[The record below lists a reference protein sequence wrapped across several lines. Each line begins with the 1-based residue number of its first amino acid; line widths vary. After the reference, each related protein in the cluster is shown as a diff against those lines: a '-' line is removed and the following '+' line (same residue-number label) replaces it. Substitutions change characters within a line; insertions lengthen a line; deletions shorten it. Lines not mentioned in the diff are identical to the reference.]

1 MPGFDTNEILGTMV
15 NGIVKVAESVQI
27 IRQPIETNGKLIIPA
42 VIAKVGL
49 GAGGGSGKR
58 SGGEDEEGSG
68 SGGGGGMT
76 LTPVFLIVDEKGE
89 RLITVPDTI
98 SAASGQVINKI
109 KEMAE
114 NFFAGKDKQKEGKI
128 KD

>member
-1 MPGFDTNEILGTMV
+1 MPGLDANEILGTMV

-27 IRQPIETNGKLIIPA
+27 IREPIEKNGKIIIPA
-42 VIAKVGL
+42 VVAKMAL

-58 SGGEDEEGSG
+58 SGGKDEEGSG
-68 SGGGGGMT
+68 SVGGSGMT
-76 LTPVFLIVDEKGE
+76 LTPVFLIVDDKGE
-89 RLITVPDTI
+89 RLITVPDAI
-98 SAASGQVINKI
+98 SAASGQIVNKI

-114 NFFAGKDKQKEGKI
+114 NFFAGREKQKEEKI

>member
-1 MPGFDTNEILGTMV
+1 MPGFDANETLGTMV
-15 NGIVKVAESVQI
+15 NGIIKVAESVQI
-27 IRQPIETNGKLIIPA
+27 IREPIETNGKIIIPA
-42 VIAKVGL
+42 VVAKMAL

-58 SGGEDEEGSG
+58 SGEKDEEGSG

-76 LTPVFLIVDEKGE
+76 LTPVFLIVDDKGE

-114 NFFAGKDKQKEGKI
+114 TFFAGKDKQKEEKI